1 MNRVFSLTASVFVF
15 AVALASA
22 GCDQKGGP
30 LKVDKVEPDQG
41 ITGGG
46 DQVTIL
52 GSGFIPGKTQVE
64 VYFGRRKCESVTI
77 ASAGKI
83 AVVTPPGDK
92 GPVDI
97 TLNFDNGGSFKIA
110 NGFRFLASSV
120 GEDTRKAFFS
130 GKPAE
135 AKK

>member
-22 GCDQKGGP
+22 ACDQKGP

-46 DQVTIL
+46 DQVNIV

-77 ASAGKI
+77 ASTSKI
-83 AVVTPPGDK
+83 AVMTPPGDK
-92 GPVDI
+92 GPVDV
-97 TLNFDNGGSFKIA
+97 TLSFDNGASFKIA
-110 NGFRFLASSV
+110 NGFRFMAPSA

-135 AKK
+135 PKK